1 VKSRMRSSHL
11 NLLEKMR
18 SSKASSP
25 NYNREGNILTVE
37 SVEPLPRSA
46 PRFAKIARV
55 FLVATLLLVA
65 RPAGASNLGVS
76 ITLDPNFPT
85 DYFYFTYTDSTG
97 APQSTYV
104 APYLATLTDQNGNVD
119 VPVYL
124 ICYDYNNPT
133 YVGETYTG
141 QYQYLTATNQT
152 DPGYATYFAYM
163 EATYLANL
171 LALDGQTSAG
181 IAVQGGISM
190 AIWEV
195 MFPSSTD
202 SEGGPMPLDPAAQ
215 QYITQAS
222 TAVTNGWWTV
232 AAANRYPTFIPDD
245 TTAQRFG
252 GVFQANIPIAN
263 ITNITSSTPE
273 PGSPL
278 LLGAGLVGVALLGR
292 RRARTTAH

>member
-1 VKSRMRSSHL
+1 MR
-11 NLLEKMR
+11 R
-18 SSKASSP
+18 YKASSP
-25 NYNREGNILTVE
+25 QNRGGNTITIE
-37 SVEPLPRSA
+37 SVIKVVADRFRPETAPRSA
-46 PRFAKIARV
+46 PQSITIAKV
-55 FLVATLLLVA
+55 FLVATLLLIA

-85 DYFYFTYTDSTG
+85 DYFYYTFTDTTG
-97 APQSTYV
+97 ASQSTYV
-104 APYLATLTDQNGNVD
+104 APYSATLSDQNGNVN
-119 VPVYL
+119 VPVFL

-141 QYQYLTATNQT
+141 HYQYVTATNPT
-152 DPGYATYFAYM
+152 DPGYATYVAYM

-171 LALDGQTSAG
+171 LAVDGQASAG
-181 IAVQGGISM
+181 LAVQGGISM

-232 AAANRYPTFIPDD
+232 ADANQYPTFIPDD

-252 GVFQANIPIAN
+252 GVFQANIPITN
-263 ITNITSSTPE
+263 IPNITSATPE
-273 PGSPL
+273 PGSLL
-278 LLGAGLVGVALLGR
+278 LLGTGLVGMGLLR
-292 RRARTTAH
+292 RRHPKRLQR